1 MIGRGRLPRPGRR
14 QVAGFAAAV
23 LAAVLIAG
31 CGGGEQR
38 ERAVRSASAGDAGG
52 PPVAAEPFRVAVL
65 LTGPVSDDGWNAS
78 AWEGAQRIRGE
89 LGAEIAKVESLDK
102 SAFEEN
108 FRELAA
114 RGTDLVFGHAYEF
127 QDAAL
132 RVAPDFPRTTFVVI
146 AGNTSAANVG
156 AVHFRLEEATYVL
169 GALTA
174 RLSDTRI
181 AGMIGGE
188 EIPSLKPGFDGFANG
203 AKSVDPDFR
212 VVAKYVGNWHDVAL
226 AREHAEALIEQG
238 ARFLFQNADK
248 AGLGVFQAAAAHPN
262 VWAFGSNKD
271 QNDVVPGA
279 VLASAVLDVPAAYLR
294 IAREVKSGTYVP
306 SAATMGVN
314 EGVVRVVMAPTQEAA
329 LGAET
334 LDFLSDLEA
343 RIASGEIDVL
353 ASPSA
358 AGR

>member
-1 MIGRGRLPRPGRR
+1 LR
-14 QVAGFAAAV
+14 AAV
-23 LAAVLIAG
+23 LAAAFLAAG
-31 CGGGEQR
+31 CG
-38 ERAVRSASAGDAGG
+38 DAGRDRARG
-52 PPVAAEPFRVAVL
+52 DDRGSGETGAGRTPGAEPFRVAVL

-78 AWEGAQRIRGE
+78 AWEGALRIRDE
-89 LGAEIAKVESLDK
+89 LGAEISKVESLDK

-114 RGTDLVFGHAYEF
+114 RGTRLIFGHAYEF

-146 AGNTSAANVG
+146 AGNASAANVG

-169 GALTA
+169 GALAA

-203 AKSVDPDFR
+203 ARSVDPDFR

-226 AREHAEALIEQG
+226 GREHAEALIEQG

-248 AGLGVFQAAAAHPN
+248 AGLGVFQAAAAHPG
-262 VWAFGSNKD
+262 VHAFGSNKD

-279 VLASAVLDVPAAYLR
+279 IFASAVLDVPAAYLR
-294 IAREVKSGTYVP
+294 VAREVRDGTYVP
-306 SAATMGVN
+306 AAATMGAD
-314 EGVVRVVMAPTQEAA
+314 EGVVRVAIAPEAA
-329 LGAET
+329 ASLDEET
-334 LDFLSDLEA
+334 ASFLSGLEA

-353 ASPSA
+353 ASPA
-358 AGR
+358 PAGR